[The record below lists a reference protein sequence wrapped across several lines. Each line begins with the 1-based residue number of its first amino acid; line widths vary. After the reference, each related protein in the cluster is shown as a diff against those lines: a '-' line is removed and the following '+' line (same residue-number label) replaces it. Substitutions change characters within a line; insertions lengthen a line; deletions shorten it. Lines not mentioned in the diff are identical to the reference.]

1 MLGLVGKKIGMTQVF
16 KEDGSVVPVTL
27 IKAGPNFVVYIRTKE
42 KDGYEAVALG
52 FEEKKRANK
61 PMMGIFKKAG
71 LPPLKKIVEFKVDD
85 TSKYQLGQRIDVDIL
100 KEGEKVDVTGWEKG
114 RGFQGVVKRHGFAG
128 GPKSHGSKFHR
139 IPGSVGATTDPGRV
153 WKGKKLPGRM
163 GNEQVTIKN
172 LEVVKIDK
180 EQGIVAVKGGVP
192 GARNSWVI
200 IKKKG

>member
-1 MLGLVGKKIGMTQVF
+1 MPGLVGKKIGMTQVF
-16 KEDGSVVPVTL
+16 REDGTVVPVTL
-27 IKAGPNFVVYIRTKE
+27 IKAGPNFVVYRRTKE

-52 FEEKKRANK
+52 FEEAKRANR

-71 LPPLKKIVEFKVDD
+71 LPPLKKIVEFRVDD
-85 TSKYQLGQRIDVDIL
+85 SSQFEPGQRIDVDIL

-128 GPKSHGSKFHR
+128 GPRSHGSKFHR

-163 GNEQVTIKN
+163 GNERVTIKN
-172 LEVVKIDK
+172 LEVVKVDR

-200 IKKKG
+200 IRKKG

>member
-1 MLGLVGKKIGMTQVF
+1 MPGLVGKKIGMTQVF
-16 KEDGSVVPVTL
+16 REDGTVVPVTL
-27 IKAGPNFVVYIRTKE
+27 IKAGPNFVVYRRTKE

-52 FEEKKRANK
+52 FEEAKRANR

-71 LPPLKKIVEFKVDD
+71 LPPLKKIVEFRVDD
-85 TSKYQLGQRIDVDIL
+85 SSQFEPGQRIDVDIL

-128 GPKSHGSKFHR
+128 GPRSHGSKFHR
-139 IPGSVGATTDPGRV
+139 IPGPVGATTDPGRV

-163 GNEQVTIKN
+163 GNERVTIKN
-172 LEVVKIDK
+172 LEVVKVDR

-200 IKKKG
+200 IRKKG